1 MTPYEAMAADDILSM
16 STSFQL
22 LECFFTRCDT
32 SKKTLGLATL
42 GCCRDDE
49 IICMED

>member
-22 LECFFTRCDT
+22 LDRVLLY
-32 SKKTLGLATL
+32 KV
-42 GCCRDDE
+42 
-49 IICMED
+49 